1 MIKAAAGEGSHGKF
15 TQMCVWVFLPL
26 RGQPEILKLPRSL
39 VRAATGWMG
48 GTSPE
53 GLGGVCAFSL
63 ILGERGGAAD
73 FAAAGALDSLGL
85 VAAALDSLGLA
96 AAVLLE
102 EGVLAFLA
110 GRRGGGMVLLLDA
123 VGLSG
128 FGFVGDRCGVARR
141 GLRGR
146 SGTLRRSRTRLA

>member
-1 MIKAAAGEGSHGKF
+1 VCVGFLAFAGAAGDFEVAQVS
-15 TQMCVWVFLPL
+15 
-26 RGQPEILKLPRSL
+26 GQGG
-39 VRAATGWMG
+39 TGWMG
-48 GTSPE
+48 GTSSE
-53 GLGGVCAFSL
+53 GLGGVCAFSV

-73 FAAAGALDSLGL
+73 FAAAGALDSLGF
-85 VAAALDSLGLA
+85 A

-102 EGVLAFLA
+102 AVVLPFLA

-123 VGLSG
+123 VGSSG

-146 SGTLRRSRTRLA
+146 SGTWRRSRTRLV